1 MVPAISVPVT
11 PSLKRVIAVSNKNT
25 NIYGACVLVPVK
37 TLWAPGRCRH
47 QDGCWRYALPR
58 QGDFLFFFFFCQY
71 PIIWK
76 WQHNLIVMDMKIP
89 CVLGC
94 TITKMTKYYTKR
106 SNNGVFNFDVL
117 LLPSSSLWKAPS
129 CWPGSQGF
137 SPSSA
142 WLSSPLCSSVR
153 TQRLSGQL

>member
-76 WQHNLIVMDMKIP
+76 WQHKLIVMDMKIP

-106 SNNGVFNFDVL
+106 SNNWVFNFLMFCSYLHHLFGKLPHVGLDLRDFHQVL
-117 LLPSSSLWKAPS
+117 HGFHHLCAP
-129 CWPGSQGF
+129 
-137 SPSSA
+137 
-142 WLSSPLCSSVR
+142 L
-153 TQRLSGQL
+153 